1 MSEIAQ
7 RINLNEKVD
16 EQNDTN
22 HIGAQKSLNSKHTS
36 DESA

>member
-7 RINLNEKVD
+7 RINLNKKVD

-22 HIGAQKSLNSKHTS
+22 HTDVQKSLTSKPTS